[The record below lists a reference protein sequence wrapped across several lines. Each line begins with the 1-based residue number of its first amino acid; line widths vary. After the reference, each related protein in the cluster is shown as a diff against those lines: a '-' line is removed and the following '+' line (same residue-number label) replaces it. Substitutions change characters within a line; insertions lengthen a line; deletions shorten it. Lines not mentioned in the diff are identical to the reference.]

1 MDYAFAASVIVAALL
16 AGGHAVVYK
25 RDPRSAAL
33 WLLAIA
39 LLPAV
44 GAVLYALLG
53 INRVERRAARIR
65 RARVRHTRAPLLV
78 GECAPGPHFL
88 PLARL
93 VGEVVERPLLQGNA
107 IDALVDGAEAYPAML
122 KAIERAQRS
131 VALASY
137 IFHRDGI
144 GAEFV
149 EALVRAHK
157 RGVQVRVL
165 VDDVDARFTWSSAIR
180 PLARAG
186 VRTGVFNP
194 PLLPARLHA
203 LNLRNHRKILVVD
216 GDLGFTGGM
225 NIDRAYWGAD
235 PSRDVHFMLRGPV
248 VANLAEVFAD
258 DWHFTTGES
267 LGGPDWFP
275 ALAEAGPSLARGIES
290 GPDQRVERL
299 RWTLIGAL
307 NAAQQSVRVLTPYF
321 LPDSALVSALNAAAL
336 RGVEVDI
343 ILPARNDLPHV
354 KWASMHGLWQV
365 LEARC
370 RVWMSPGSFD
380 HTKLMVVDASWTLLG
395 SGNWDAR
402 SLRLNFEFDVES
414 YCMDLGSRMEQLA
427 LQRRAAARP
436 VTMAHVEGR
445 PFAIK
450 LRDGAARLFAPLL

>member
-1 MDYAFAASVIVAALL
+1 VDYAFAASVIVAALL

-53 INRVERRAARIR
+53 INRVERRAARLR
-65 RARVRHTRAPLLV
+65 RARVRHRAPLLV
-78 GECAPGPHFL
+78 GECAPGTHFL

-93 VGEVVERPLLQGNA
+93 VTEVVERPLLQGNA
-107 IDALVDGAEAYPAML
+107 IEPLKDGAEAYPAML
-122 KAIERAQRS
+122 RALESAQRS

-149 EALVRAHK
+149 EALVRAKK
-157 RGVQVRVL
+157 RGVEVRVL
-165 VDDVDARFTWSSAIR
+165 VDDVDVRFTRSSAIQ
-180 PLARAG
+180 PLRRAG
-186 VRTGVFNP
+186 VQTGVFNP

-216 GDLGFTGGM
+216 GQLGFTGGM
-225 NIDRAYWGAD
+225 NIDRAYWGEQA
-235 PSRDVHFMLRGPV
+235 SRDLHFALRGPV
-248 VANLAEVFAD
+248 VAHLVEVFAD
-258 DWHFTTGES
+258 DWHFATGES
-267 LGGPDWFP
+267 LRGPDWFP
-275 ALAEAGPSLARGIES
+275 ELAESGPSLARGIES
-290 GPDQRVERL
+290 GPDERVERL
-299 RWTLIGAL
+299 RWTMIGAA

-321 LPDSALVSALNAAAL
+321 LPDAALVSALNAAAL
-336 RGVEVDI
+336 RGIEVDI
-343 ILPARNDLPHV
+343 ILPERNDLPHV

-365 LEARC
+365 LEGKC
-370 RVWMSPGSFD
+370 RVWQSPGVFD
-380 HTKLMVVDASWTLLG
+380 HSKLMVVDASWTLLG

-414 YCMDLGSRMEQLA
+414 YCTDLGGRMEQLV
-427 LQRRAAARP
+427 LQRRAAAHP
-436 VTMAHVEGR
+436 VTMANVEGR
-445 PFAIK
+445 PFPVK